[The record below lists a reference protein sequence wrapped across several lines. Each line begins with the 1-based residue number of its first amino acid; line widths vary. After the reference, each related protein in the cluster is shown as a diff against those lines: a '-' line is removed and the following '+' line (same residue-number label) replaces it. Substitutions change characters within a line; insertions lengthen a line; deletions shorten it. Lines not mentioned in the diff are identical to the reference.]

1 MGETGHLPEIL
12 PTTVAACLS
21 FDELYY
27 CDIRPVEVDAAIFI
41 RKTNDK
47 QNKMKR
53 NVKTK
58 LKTYVAAM
66 AMLFMPLA
74 ISAQTD
80 GFFRSDNGGG
90 SRGVPE
96 GSYPVNNVSVSV
108 SVSGGSPFGFEDIG
122 SGGVAP
128 QNGSPIGS
136 GLLIMAAAG
145 AGYLLLKKK
154 EEK

>member
-1 MGETGHLPEIL
+1 MNIITATFAL
-12 PTTVAACLS
+12 VK
-21 FDELYY
+21 
-27 CDIRPVEVDAAIFI
+27 VDAAIFI
-41 RKTNDK
+41 CKTNDK
-47 QNKMKR
+47 QNKMRR

-58 LKTYVAAM
+58 LKTYLAAM

-80 GFFRSDNGGG
+80 GFFSSDNGGG
-90 SRGVPE
+90 NRGVPADSYDVYS
-96 GSYPVNNVSVSV
+96 GSGEPLLDFDSPV
-108 SVSGGSPFGFEDIG
+108 GG
-122 SGGVAP
+122 GGVAP

>member
-1 MGETGHLPEIL
+1 MNFITATFAL
-12 PTTVAACLS
+12 VK
-21 FDELYY
+21 
-27 CDIRPVEVDAAIFI
+27 VDAAIFI
-41 RKTNDK
+41 CKTNDK
-47 QNKMKR
+47 QNKMRR

-80 GFFRSDNGGG
+80 GFFSSDNGGG
-90 SRGVPE
+90 SRGSYNIEVDSD
-96 GSYPVNNVSVSV
+96 GSIIHTQN
-108 SVSGGSPFGFEDIG
+108 FETEN
-122 SGGVAP
+122 
-128 QNGSPIGS
+128 NGSLGG

>member
-1 MGETGHLPEIL
+1 MNFITATFAL
-12 PTTVAACLS
+12 VK
-21 FDELYY
+21 
-27 CDIRPVEVDAAIFI
+27 VDAAIFI
-41 RKTNDK
+41 CKTNDK
-47 QNKMKR
+47 QNKMRR

-90 SRGVPE
+90 SRGVPVRPDWYE
-96 GSYPVNNVSVSV
+96 VNSGSGEPLLDFDSPV
-108 SVSGGSPFGFEDIG
+108 GG
-122 SGGVAP
+122 GGVAP
-128 QNGSPIGS
+128 QNEGPIGS

>member
-1 MGETGHLPEIL
+1 MNFITATFAL
-12 PTTVAACLS
+12 VK
-21 FDELYY
+21 
-27 CDIRPVEVDAAIFI
+27 VDAAIFI
-41 RKTNDK
+41 CKTNDK
-47 QNKMKR
+47 QNKMRR

-80 GFFRSDNGGG
+80 GFFSSDNGGG
-90 SRGVPE
+90 NRGVKP
-96 GSYPVNNVSVSV
+96 YPVT
-108 SVSGGSPFGFEDIG
+108 GEETPIEFEELIG

>member
-1 MGETGHLPEIL
+1 M
-12 PTTVAACLS
+12 
-21 FDELYY
+21 
-27 CDIRPVEVDAAIFI
+27 R
-41 RKTNDK
+41 
-47 QNKMKR
+47 R

-80 GFFRSDNGGG
+80 GFFSSDNGGG
-90 SRGVPE
+90 SRGVT
-96 GSYPVNNVSVSV
+96 SYPVT
-108 SVSGGSPFGFEDIG
+108 GEETPIEFEEPIG
-122 SGGVAP
+122 SGGIAP

-145 AGYLLLKKK
+145 TGYLLLKKK

>member
-1 MGETGHLPEIL
+1 MNFITATFAL
-12 PTTVAACLS
+12 VK
-21 FDELYY
+21 
-27 CDIRPVEVDAAIFI
+27 VDAAIFI
-41 RKTNDK
+41 CKTNDK
-47 QNKMKR
+47 QNKMRR

-58 LKTYVAAM
+58 LKTYLAAM

-90 SRGVPE
+90 SRGVPPKD
-96 GSYPVNNVSVSV
+96 YPVNNG
-108 SVSGGSPFGFEDIG
+108 SGESPIGFEGAIG
-122 SGGVAP
+122 AGGVATP
-128 QNGSPIGS
+128 NVSPIGS

-145 AGYLLLKKK
+145 TGYLLLKKK

>member
-1 MGETGHLPEIL
+1 MNIITATFAL
-12 PTTVAACLS
+12 VK
-21 FDELYY
+21 
-27 CDIRPVEVDAAIFI
+27 VDAAIFI
-41 RKTNDK
+41 CKTNDK
-47 QNKMKR
+47 QNKMRR

-80 GFFRSDNGGG
+80 GFFSSDNGGG
-90 SRGVPE
+90 SRGVDARP
-96 GSYPVNNVSVSV
+96 YPVT
-108 SVSGGSPFGFEDIG
+108 GGETPIEFEEPIG

>member
-1 MGETGHLPEIL
+1 MNFITATFAL
-12 PTTVAACLS
+12 VK
-21 FDELYY
+21 
-27 CDIRPVEVDAAIFI
+27 VDAAIFI
-41 RKTNDK
+41 CKTNDK

-80 GFFRSDNGGG
+80 GFFSSDNGGG
-90 SRGVPE
+90 SRGSYNIEVDSDGSIIHAQNFE
-96 GSYPVNNVSVSV
+96 GDPDASL
-108 SVSGGSPFGFEDIG
+108 GG
-122 SGGVAP
+122 
-128 QNGSPIGS
+128 
-136 GLLIMAAAG
+136 GLLIMAVAG

>member
-1 MGETGHLPEIL
+1 MNFITATFAL
-12 PTTVAACLS
+12 VK
-21 FDELYY
+21 
-27 CDIRPVEVDAAIFI
+27 VDAAIFI
-41 RKTNDK
+41 CKTNDK

-80 GFFRSDNGGG
+80 GFFSSDNGGG
-90 SRGVPE
+90 SRGNYSVTVDDDGSIMHVQHFQGVP
-96 GSYPVNNVSVSV
+96 
-108 SVSGGSPFGFEDIG
+108 
-122 SGGVAP
+122 AP
-128 QNGSPIGS
+128 LGS
-136 GLLIMAAAG
+136 GLLIMVAAG

-154 EEK
+154 ETK

>member
-1 MGETGHLPEIL
+1 MNFITATFAL
-12 PTTVAACLS
+12 VK
-21 FDELYY
+21 
-27 CDIRPVEVDAAIFI
+27 VDAAIFI
-41 RKTNDK
+41 CKTNDK
-47 QNKMKR
+47 QNKMRR

-90 SRGVPE
+90 SRGSYSIEVDNDGSSIHAQTFE
-96 GSYPVNNVSVSV
+96 GDPDASL
-108 SVSGGSPFGFEDIG
+108 GG
-122 SGGVAP
+122 
-128 QNGSPIGS
+128 

>member
-1 MGETGHLPEIL
+1 MNFITATFAL
-12 PTTVAACLS
+12 VK
-21 FDELYY
+21 
-27 CDIRPVEVDAAIFI
+27 VDAAIFI
-41 RKTNDK
+41 CKTNDK
-47 QNKMKR
+47 QNKMRR

-58 LKTYVAAM
+58 LKAYVAAM

-90 SRGVPE
+90 SRGVTR
-96 GSYPVNNVSVSV
+96 YPVT
-108 SVSGGSPFGFEDIG
+108 GDETPIEFGEFVG

>member
-1 MGETGHLPEIL
+1 M
-12 PTTVAACLS
+12 
-21 FDELYY
+21 
-27 CDIRPVEVDAAIFI
+27 R
-41 RKTNDK
+41 
-47 QNKMKR
+47 R

-74 ISAQTD
+74 ITAQTD

-108 SVSGGSPFGFEDIG
+108 SGGSPFGFEDIG
-122 SGGVAP
+122 SGGEAEP
-128 QNGSPIGS
+128 NESPIGS

-145 AGYLLLKKK
+145 TGYLLLKKK

>member
-1 MGETGHLPEIL
+1 MNFITATFAL
-12 PTTVAACLS
+12 VK
-21 FDELYY
+21 
-27 CDIRPVEVDAAIFI
+27 VDAAIFI
-41 RKTNDK
+41 CKTNDK
-47 QNKMKR
+47 QNKMRR

-80 GFFRSDNGGG
+80 GFFSSDNGGG
-90 SRGVPE
+90 NRGVPPKD
-96 GSYPVNNVSVSV
+96 YPVNNG
-108 SVSGGSPFGFEDIG
+108 SGESPIDFEGAIG
-122 SGGVAP
+122 AGGVATP
-128 QNGSPIGS
+128 NVSPIGS

-145 AGYLLLKKK
+145 TGYLLLKKK

>member
-1 MGETGHLPEIL
+1 MNFITATFAL
-12 PTTVAACLS
+12 VK
-21 FDELYY
+21 
-27 CDIRPVEVDAAIFI
+27 VDAAIFI
-41 RKTNDK
+41 CKTNDK

-58 LKTYVAAM
+58 LKTYLAAM

-80 GFFRSDNGGG
+80 GFFSSDNGGG
-90 SRGVPE
+90 SRGSYNIDVDSD
-96 GSYPVNNVSVSV
+96 GSIIHTQPFETEN
-108 SVSGGSPFGFEDIG
+108 SGSL
-122 SGGVAP
+122 GG
-128 QNGSPIGS
+128 